1 MRKPKPAIPG
11 DRIVTVMVKLARCA
25 NVHRIILSGS
35 AALQR
40 MFELH
45 RRGYSRVATT
55 ATCGLPRGHYDV
67 ALVEWQLHSI
77 KALETTLDWLVHF
90 LAPVGVLVIRIDSEY
105 SDQRRLKLILERL
118 GFRMV
123 AGTRCEDGV
132 AISARRLQASPQ
144 AIAAWACRRAH
155 RRTSRF
161 EIIRL
166 RAGSANPVPC
176 CDR

>member
-1 MRKPKPAIPG
+1 MRKPKPAMPG
-11 DRIVTVMVKLARCA
+11 DQIVTAMIKLARCG

-35 AALQR
+35 AAPQR

-55 ATCGLPRGHYDV
+55 ASCGLPRGQYDI

-77 KALETTLDWLVHF
+77 KALETTLNWLVHF
-90 LAPVGVLVIRIDSEY
+90 LAPVGVLVIWIDSEEH
-105 SDQRRLKLILERL
+105 SGQRRLKLILERL
-118 GFRMV
+118 GFRIV

-144 AIAAWACRRAH
+144 AIAA
-155 RRTSRF
+155 
-161 EIIRL
+161 
-166 RAGSANPVPC
+166 
-176 CDR
+176 